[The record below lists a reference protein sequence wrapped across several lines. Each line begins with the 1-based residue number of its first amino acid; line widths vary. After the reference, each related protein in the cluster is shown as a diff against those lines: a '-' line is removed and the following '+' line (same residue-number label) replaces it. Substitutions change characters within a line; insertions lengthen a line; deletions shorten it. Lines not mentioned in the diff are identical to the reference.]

1 MGKIT
6 FIDLAGSE
14 SLNEIGVDLQRYKEG
29 MQINESLICLGG
41 LIRQAALNTKP
52 NYDLHLLTQLM
63 QDALGDNSKTLLIA
77 CISPSKYDIA
87 QTRQTLDYAMT
98 TGSIKNKSTTVG
110 LEIVIKKEEKQRVI
124 EEKKRVIEEKQRLRR
139 EME

>member
-29 MQINESLICLGG
+29 MQINESLICLGS

-77 CISPSKYDIA
+77 CISPSKYNIA

-110 LEIVIKKEEKQRVI
+110 LESVIKKEEKQRVI
-124 EEKKRVIEEKQRLRR
+124 EEKQRLRR

>member
-1 MGKIT
+1 
-6 FIDLAGSE
+6 
-14 SLNEIGVDLQRYKEG
+14 
-29 MQINESLICLGG
+29 
-41 LIRQAALNTKP
+41 
-52 NYDLHLLTQLM
+52 
-63 QDALGDNSKTLLIA
+63 
-77 CISPSKYDIA
+77 
-87 QTRQTLDYAMT
+87 MT